1 MVSGRRRVLVVEDD
15 DLLHRLIGDVLTE
28 AGYEVRMAL
37 DGEAGLAALRD
48 WRPDAIVLDVVLP
61 DVDAPA
67 FRALQLDAAGAAD
80 VPVLLMS
87 ATRRDQLEALAR
99 DTGAAAWLAK
109 PFDVDDLVTAVHRLT
124 AR

>member
-1 MVSGRRRVLVVEDD
+1 VLVVEDD

-28 AGYEVRMAL
+28 AGYEVRVAL

-48 WRPDAIVLDVVLP
+48 WRPDAIILDVVLP

-67 FRALQLDAAGAAD
+67 FRAVQLGTATAAD

-87 ATRRDQLEALAR
+87 ATRGHQLETLAR

-109 PFDVDDLVTAVHRLT
+109 PFHVDDLVTAVDRLT